1 MTAPYV
7 DLPVNGEPTPLPDG
21 RGVGWDITSSTRILF
36 IDDLV
41 GVTRE
46 LWGYVDRTVTPA
58 QLETFARLLLNH
70 AAAQRALVVASEVN
84 TPGTPL
90 PGLVPS
96 DATPEQVTT
105 T

>member
-7 DLPVNGEPTPLPDG
+7 DLPVNGEPTPIADG
-21 RGVGWDITSSTRILF
+21 RGVGWDITTVTRIVFL
-36 IDDLV
+36 DDMV
-41 GVTRE
+41 GVTSRN
-46 LWGYVDRTVTPA
+46 WGYVDRIVTPT

-84 TPGTPL
+84 TPGP
-90 PGLVPS
+90 PAGLVPS